1 MKPLKLSYKPL
12 KVTLILKDK
21 TNLDLKQDLSLAPGT
36 MAKLNKDEYV
46 ALSVIH
52 KICEYLDC
60 PIQEV
65 VEFVEDDSKES

>member
-65 VEFVEDDSKES
+65 VEFVEDDPKES